1 MRGSLRSWPPG
12 SGHGAEVD
20 PKQEMITI
28 PLTVNGK
35 EVSPA
40 VPLTPAILN
49 AIFDAVGVRIR
60 RVPASPDI
68 IKEALESQTAAE
80 GAAVHVEAGCQGL

>member
-1 MRGSLRSWPPG
+1 
-12 SGHGAEVD
+12 
-20 PKQEMITI
+20 MITI

-49 AIFDAVGVRIR
+49 TIFDAVGVRIR

-68 IKEALESQTAAE
+68 LKEALESQTAAE
-80 GAAVHVEAGCQGL
+80 RAAVHVEVSCQGL

>member
-1 MRGSLRSWPPG
+1 
-12 SGHGAEVD
+12 
-20 PKQEMITI
+20 MITI

-35 EVSPA
+35 EANPT

-49 AIFDAVGVRIR
+49 AIFNAVGVRIR

-68 IKEALESQTAAE
+68 IKEALERQTAAA
-80 GAAVHVEAGCQGL
+80 GAAVHVGAGWQGL

>member
-1 MRGSLRSWPPG
+1 
-12 SGHGAEVD
+12 
-20 PKQEMITI
+20 
-28 PLTVNGK
+28 
-35 EVSPA
+35 

-68 IKEALESQTAAE
+68 IKHALERQTMAE
-80 GAAVHVEAGCQGL
+80 GVPAHVEVGCQGL

>member
-1 MRGSLRSWPPG
+1 
-12 SGHGAEVD
+12 
-20 PKQEMITI
+20 MITI

-35 EVSPA
+35 EANPT

-60 RVPASPDI
+60 RLPASPDI
-68 IKEALESQTAAE
+68 IKEALERQTAAA
-80 GAAVHVEAGCQGL
+80 GAAVHVGAGCPGS

>member
-35 EVSPA
+35 EANPT
-40 VPLTPAILN
+40 VPLAPAILN
-49 AIFDAVGVRIR
+49 AILDAVAVRIR

-68 IKEALESQTAAE
+68 IKEALERQTAAQ
-80 GAAVHVEAGCQGL
+80 GAAVHVEVGCQGW

>member
-1 MRGSLRSWPPG
+1 
-12 SGHGAEVD
+12 
-20 PKQEMITI
+20 MISI

-35 EVSPA
+35 EVSPT

-68 IKEALESQTAAE
+68 IKHALERQTMAE
-80 GAAVHVEAGCQGL
+80 GAAVHVEVGCQGL